1 MSDFWEQ
8 SFLAAHSS
16 TVAVCMSAAPKSII
30 ACKSPTPKL
39 CLGRLILLGPG
50 NEIVSPMATSLAKRP
65 TITASGKPGRRN
77 HVAVRAQQAP
87 ALDVVSAPIMGVL
100 NLRRDDGTWRCKPGI
115 AMHALP
121 ATYATSDPTWQHA
134 MVAVLCC
141 KQ

>member
-1 MSDFWEQ
+1 MSDFWGVVIFE
-8 SFLAAHSS
+8 LHIHRLRP
-16 TVAVCMSAAPKSII
+16 VCMSAAPKVLI
-30 ACKSPTPKL
+30 ACKSPTPV
-39 CLGRLILLGPG
+39 CLGRLIPLGPG

-65 TITASGKPGRRN
+65 AFTTAGKPGRRN
-77 HVAVRAQQAP
+77 HVVVRAQQAP

-134 MVAVLCC
+134 MVAVLCY